1 MAHLSWRRIVAGM
14 LAGLAGG
21 AAFAAVMELDMA
33 LSRRR
38 VDDFQ
43 LLAGFGPTRDKW
55 RIVGPLIHATNSVS
69 LGGLYGVVAQLIP
82 GTGWRKG
89 LTFALAENTLLWPII
104 IVLDRVHPAIRSG
117 ELPVYNRPWPFLV
130 ENLRHAAF
138 GIVLGTVYERLTQR

>member
-38 VDDFQ
+38 VDDFR

-69 LGGLYGVVAQLIP
+69 LGGLYGVVVQLIP

-104 IVLDRVHPAIRSG
+104 IV
-117 ELPVYNRPWPFLV
+117 
-130 ENLRHAAF
+130 
-138 GIVLGTVYERLTQR
+138 